1 MFINISKET
10 NISEFFFSDNDDNDD
25 FTLGD
30 AVLFAWKKRK
40 NRLEHAY
47 AVTAWALSLL
57 PNIRADCMER
67 LSTDNG
73 DLRKLIDEVVSCLH
87 HPPCPNKKVA
97 SKSIDEIID
106 IFWKEF
112 KHFTYRT
119 GPYSYQSGCFENDD
133 ALSG

>member
-1 MFINISKET
+1 M
-10 NISEFFFSDNDDNDD
+10 
-25 FTLGD
+25 
-30 AVLFAWKKRK
+30 
-40 NRLEHAY
+40 EHAY
-47 AVTAWALSLL
+47 AVTVWALSIL
-57 PNIRADCMER
+57 PDIKADYMEC

-73 DLRKLIDEVVSCLH
+73 DLRKLIDEVVSRFH